1 MTNPVK
7 MTKPGGLCEDD
18 VMTKPGGS
26 MKMTKPGGLCEDDE
40 TRGLCEDDET
50 SEDDETRGARAID
63 ETGIKLGGSPGYNLC
78 LNTP

>member
-1 MTNPVK
+1 
-7 MTKPGGLCEDD
+7 
-18 VMTKPGGS
+18 MTKPGGS
-26 MKMTKPGGLCEDDE
+26 MKMTKPG
-40 TRGLCEDDET
+40 GLCEDDET

>member
-1 MTNPVK
+1 
-7 MTKPGGLCEDD
+7 
-18 VMTKPGGS
+18 

-40 TRGLCEDDET
+40 TRGLCEDDES

-63 ETGIKLGGSPGYNLC
+63 ELEKQGARVAHLITAVSSGLQALRQTGDKTGGSPAIPLC